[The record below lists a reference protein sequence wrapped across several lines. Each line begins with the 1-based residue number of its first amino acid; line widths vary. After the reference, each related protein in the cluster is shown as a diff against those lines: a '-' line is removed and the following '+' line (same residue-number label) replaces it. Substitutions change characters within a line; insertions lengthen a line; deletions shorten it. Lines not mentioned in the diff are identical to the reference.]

1 MKYCKLFGDNQILLL
16 YLFLINLVCNGIWL
30 SNQFS
35 ILSIALVIMLSA
47 ICAVIETFVARI
59 LKSPLVRKFFVC
71 LVIVIHNIIGIVDY
85 FLLYQFGKV
94 IDISILD
101 TVLVTNVGEAT
112 EFASAYI
119 TPFVVVMLLIG
130 TLLVNFAAY
139 VLACLLRKYKIGA
152 SVVRLCAILGIA
164 FMIVNVALILF
175 FHMSVHISTPM
186 HHSIARVIWEYGR
199 ITHETHLGNLIH
211 VCQDVEA
218 VRRQEGP
225 LKMIVIIGE
234 SHSVYHTSLYGYEK
248 ETYPLMKDLER
259 NGELFVFRN
268 AVTTNDVT
276 ALVMGSVYSLDSM
289 GINFNDYPLF
299 PAVFKAAGFRTALYD
314 NEYLADESLNFM
326 SNSTLSNLLYDQRNT
341 KYYEYDGDMINDTSL
356 TNDSLALYILHL
368 TGHHVRYDKRYP
380 QSFAKFKVSDYSGS
394 YTDTQ
399 KEEIAA
405 YDNACLYNDY
415 IINEVIKM
423 FENDNAVLV
432 YFSDHGEELYEVR
445 DFRGHGSA
453 KSSPDIRYQLRVPF
467 WVWLSDRYK
476 DQNPLVAGKIRQ
488 ALDLHVKTD
497 DIPFFL
503 IDLADI
509 DTEWMKPDRSF
520 ITDGSYHGWN
530 NYREMIISQ
539 DGFNTNEG
547 DHLRQFSQETE

>member
-1 MKYCKLFGDNQILLL
+1 MKYRKMYRDNQVLLL
-16 YLFLINLVCNGIWL
+16 FLFILNLVCNGVWL
-30 SNQFS
+30 SQQFS
-35 ILSIALVIMLSA
+35 ILSVVLVVLLSA
-47 ICAVIETFVARI
+47 ICAVFEAFVSAK
-59 LKSPLVRKFFVC
+59 LKPMPAKISFVSIV
-71 LVIVIHNIIGIVDY
+71 VIIHNIIGIVDF
-85 FLLYQFGKV
+85 FLLYQFGTV

-119 TPFVVVMLLIG
+119 TPSVVVLLLIG
-130 TLLVNFAAY
+130 ALFVNIVAY
-139 VLACLLRKYKIGA
+139 VVARFLGRYVLSAII
-152 SVVRLCAILGIA
+152 VRLCAALGVA
-164 FMIVNVALILF
+164 FLVVNVVLILF

-186 HHSIARVIWEYGR
+186 HHSIARVLWEYGR
-199 ITHETHLGNLIH
+199 ITHETHLGNLVHI
-211 VCQDVEA
+211 CQDVKA

-248 ETYPLMKDLER
+248 ETYPLMKNRER
-259 NGELFVFRN
+259 NGELFIFQN

-289 GINFNDYPLF
+289 GFNFNEYPLF
-299 PAVFKAAGFRTALYD
+299 PAVFKAAGFRTTLYD

-326 SNSTLSNLLYDQRNT
+326 SNSTLSNLLYDQRST
-341 KYYEYDGDMINDTSL
+341 TYYEYDGDMIKDAVL
-356 TNDSLALYILHL
+356 TNDSLTLYIFHL

-380 QSFAKFKVSDYSGS
+380 QSFAKFKVSDYGGHYS
-394 YTDTQ
+394 DTQ
-399 KEEIAA
+399 KEDIAA

-415 IINEVIKM
+415 IINEVIRM
-423 FENDNAVLV
+423 FEDDNAVLV

-467 WVWLSDRYK
+467 WVWLSDKYR
-476 DQNPLVAGKIRQ
+476 DQYPLMVEKIRR

-497 DIPFFL
+497 DMPFFL

-520 ITDGSYHGWN
+520 ITEGSYHGWN

-547 DHLRQFSQETE
+547 GTLRQFSQETE